1 MFCLS
6 HWDLPNH
13 NTLHCAL
20 GTIGKPLMN
29 TCASRYFVM
38 FRPMVKDLLN
48 IEQKTE
54 MFFFFQIIEIQE
66 ALVLLES
73 S

>member
-1 MFCLS
+1 
-6 HWDLPNH
+6 
-13 NTLHCAL
+13 
-20 GTIGKPLMN
+20 
-29 TCASRYFVM
+29 M

-54 MFFFFQIIEIQE
+54 MFFFFKIIEIQE

>member
-1 MFCLS
+1 
-6 HWDLPNH
+6 
-13 NTLHCAL
+13 
-20 GTIGKPLMN
+20 
-29 TCASRYFVM
+29 M

-54 MFFFFQIIEIQE
+54 MFFFFFQINEIQE